1 MKTSGSAFV
10 AALAASFGP
19 TPERQQH
26 DRVTRDSETLADSD
40 GGIGLPFRA
49 ESMLERMERNGDIG
63 SRERH
68 AGEEFARLFH
78 LAHLD
83 PLRASDFAGGER
95 ILAGK
100 AEPHGSDRA
109 RRRVVAAL
117 DALGGPSS
125 PCGSAA
131 WFILGC
137 EFSVRAWALR
147 EGWGGKPLPQKVAK
161 GTLIGALGVLARH
174 FGL

>member
-1 MKTSGSAFV
+1 MKPSGFLHAI
-10 AALAASFGP
+10 AASFGP
-19 TPERQQH
+19 TPEREQH
-26 DRVTRDSETLADSD
+26 DRVTREPDQVMDAD
-40 GGIGLPFRA
+40 GGIGLPWRA
-49 ESMLERMERNGDIG
+49 ESMLERMERNGDVG

-68 AGEEFARLFH
+68 AGEEFHRLFV
-78 LAHLD
+78 LAQLD
-83 PLRASDFAGGER
+83 PLRASDTVRGER
-95 ILAGK
+95 ILAGSHV
-100 AEPHGSDRA
+100 PHGSDRA
-109 RRRVVAAL
+109 KRRVMAAL

-131 WFILGC
+131 WFILGL